1 MNPDVVFEISGHQ
14 RPSTGDKNHRK
25 VKNAVKLDVDGNLR
39 PTRTNVTLDDENQTP
54 VETNTK
60 FDDVNQ
66 RPVNTNVRFGEV
78 GQIPVP
84 AGDENN
90 KGPELGDINNIPEF
104 PLLKRVTR
112 KPLFSPKR
120 SRMNALAVTGETE
133 LIGPSH
139 DIINSM
145 FKAGELNGQSGTL
158 KSSASENLYP
168 TASKPPVPKDSESST
183 SNISNHQMDLNKEVN
198 SWEGVKGDL
207 ASVRGVSGGKCVR
220 KDGKE
225 SDEDDPEWT
234 PTELEEKPK
243 VYGPRGKPRKST
255 SQIETE
261 YCKWKFR

>member
-1 MNPDVVFEISGHQ
+1 MLVFEISGHQ

-25 VKNAVKLDVDGNLR
+25 VKNAVKLDEDGNLR
-39 PTRTNVTLDDENQTP
+39 PTRTNVTLDDKNQKP
-54 VETNTK
+54 VETNAK

-66 RPVNTNVRFGEV
+66 RPGDTNVRFGEV
-78 GQIPVP
+78 SQIPVP
-84 AGDENN
+84 ASDGNN

-120 SRMNALAVTGETE
+120 SRMNALAVTGTGETE
-133 LIGPSH
+133 LTVPSH
-139 DIINSM
+139 DIANSM
-145 FKAGELNGQSGTL
+145 FKAGELNGQSGTV
-158 KSSASENLYP
+158 KSSASEKLYP
-168 TASKPPVPKDSESST
+168 SASKSPVPKDSEFT
-183 SNISNHQMDLNKEVN
+183 SNISNHLMELNKEEN
-198 SWEGVKGDL
+198 NWERVKGDL
-207 ASVRGVSGGKCVR
+207 ASVRGVSSGKCVR
-220 KDGKE
+220 KDGRE

-261 YCKWKFR
+261 YCKHRFR

>member
-1 MNPDVVFEISGHQ
+1 M
-14 RPSTGDKNHRK
+14 
-25 VKNAVKLDVDGNLR
+25 
-39 PTRTNVTLDDENQTP
+39 DDENQKP
-54 VETNTK
+54 VETNAK
-60 FDDVNQ
+60 FDDMKQ
-66 RPVNTNVRFGEV
+66 RPVDTNVRFGEV

-84 AGDENN
+84 AGDGNN
-90 KGPELGDINNIPEF
+90 KGPDLGDINNIPEF

-133 LIGPSH
+133 LNVSSH
-139 DIINSM
+139 DITNSM
-145 FKAGELNGQSGTL
+145 FKAGEFNEQSGTV
-158 KSSASENLYP
+158 KSSASEKLCP
-168 TASKPPVPKDSESST
+168 SASKSPVPKDSESST
-183 SNISNHQMDLNKEVN
+183 SNISNHQMELNKEEN
-198 SWEGVKGDL
+198 HWEGVKGDL

-225 SDEDDPEWT
+225 SDDDDPEWT

-261 YCKWKFR
+261 YCKWKF